1 MRTRLALCLVGFGL
15 VAATPALAHHSFASE
30 FDADQPIKLTGTVTK
45 IEWQNP
51 HAWFYIDVKNERGEA
66 TNWAMELGSPNLLLR
81 AGWSRESLK
90 TGDTVTVDAWRAR
103 NGNNIANASVVVLT
117 RTGQKLFAASSQPQS
132 SR

>member
-1 MRTRLALCLVGFGL
+1 LCVVGFGL
-15 VAATPALAHHSFASE
+15 VAATPALAHHSFASV

-66 TNWAMELGSPNLLLR
+66 TNWALELGSPNLLLR
-81 AGWSRESLK
+81 AGWARESLK
-90 TGDTVTVDAWRAR
+90 TGDTVTVDAWRSR
-103 NGNNIANASVVVLT
+103 DGNNIANASVVVLT
-117 RTGQKLFAASSQPQS
+117 RTGQKLFAASSQPQL

>member
-1 MRTRLALCLVGFGL
+1 
-15 VAATPALAHHSFASE
+15 VAATPARAHHSFASV

-66 TNWAMELGSPNLLLR
+66 TNWALELGSPNLLLR
-81 AGWSRESLK
+81 AGWARESLK
-90 TGDTVTVDAWRAR
+90 TGDSVTVDAWRSR
-103 NGNNIANASVVVLT
+103 DGNNIANASVVVLT
-117 RTGQKLFAASSQPQS
+117 RTGQKLFAASSQPQL

>member
-1 MRTRLALCLVGFGL
+1 MRTRLALCVVGFGL